1 MKSVGSLVVFVP
13 QMFTDDGIF
22 MLLNAQVEMRARVYY
37 SNHTNYIEIHRQH
50 IVGLQVR
57 ALFP

>member
-1 MKSVGSLVVFVP
+1 MFLDA
-13 QMFTDDGIF
+13 QM
-22 MLLNAQVEMRARVYY
+22 EMTARVAY
-37 SNHTNYIEIHRQH
+37 SNHTNYIEIHTQH